1 MFVKVNNCNN
11 IGIFEES
18 KDTFIKDNHLFMRFW
33 CGEKEVEP
41 EDLGEII
48 KKSETV
54 EPLCDCFYVQV
65 EDWSFSPSKLFDN
78 LEKSLNELSIF
89 RKFCHVRK
97 NSKAKVILRGYIIT
111 KNDLICVAES
121 KDDNEKLELL

>member
-1 MFVKVNNCNN
+1 MFIKVNNYNN

-18 KDTFIKDNHLFMRFW
+18 EDTFIKDNHLFMRFW

-41 EDLGEII
+41 EDLGEIV

-54 EPLCDCFYVQV
+54 EPLCDCFYIQV
-65 EDWSFSPSKLFDN
+65 ENWSFSPSKMFDN
-78 LEKSLNELSIF
+78 LEKSLKELSIYRRF
-89 RKFCHVRK
+89 ECVRK
-97 NSKAKVILRGYIIT
+97 NSKIKAILRGYIIT
-111 KNDLICVAES
+111 KKDLICIAES